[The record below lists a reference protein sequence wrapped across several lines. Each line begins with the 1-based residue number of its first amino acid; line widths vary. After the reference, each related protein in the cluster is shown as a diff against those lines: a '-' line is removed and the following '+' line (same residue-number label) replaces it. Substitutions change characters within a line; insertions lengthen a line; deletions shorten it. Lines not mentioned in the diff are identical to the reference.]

1 MTMPPVTVEAVRIDY
16 PKRWFAIGTVL
27 DVAAVAAMAYMA
39 YGSIEDFARMFWAAC
54 AVLVG
59 VPVLLI
65 LVPPMFTCHHLGE
78 KGLRLRMGLLMNTT
92 IPYRYI
98 SSVTDSDVRYGPLAV
113 GLGVRYVPKKKL
125 VFVTS
130 AFGDFVSVRFH
141 GPQQLGG
148 ALRPMVDQVVMSVED
163 PEGFV
168 ALVRDR
174 AGLEG

>member
-1 MTMPPVTVEAVRIDY
+1 MPPVTVEAVRIDY
-16 PKRWFAIGTVL
+16 PKRWFAIGTAI
-27 DVAAVAAMAYMA
+27 DVAAVAVMAYLA
-39 YGSIEDFARMFWAAC
+39 YVSIEEFSRMFWTAC

-92 IPYRYI
+92 VPYRWI
-98 SSVTDSDVRYGPLAV
+98 RSVTDSNVNYGPLAV
-113 GLGVRYVPKKKL
+113 GIGVRYAPKKKL

-130 AFGDFVSVRFH
+130 TFGGLVSVRLQ
-141 GPQQLGG
+141 GPQALGG